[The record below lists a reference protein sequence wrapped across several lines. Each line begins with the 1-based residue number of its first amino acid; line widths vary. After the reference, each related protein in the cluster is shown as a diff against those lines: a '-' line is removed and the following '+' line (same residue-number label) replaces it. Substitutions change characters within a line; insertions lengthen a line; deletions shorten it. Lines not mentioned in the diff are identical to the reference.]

1 MIAKLIKLAAVAT
14 LALGISSA
22 WAAGLVHEGTVLDTM
37 NGGGYTYVQI
47 EASDNTFWAAG
58 PQVEVNKGDT
68 VVVQE
73 QMWMND
79 FTSKSLDRTFEELLF
94 VGRIDKK

>member
-1 MIAKLIKLAAVAT
+1 MIAKLIKLTVVAA

-22 WAAGLVHEGTVLDTM
+22 WAAGVVHEGIVLDTM
-37 NGGGYTYVQI
+37 NAGGYTYVQI
-47 EASDNTFWAAG
+47 KESDKTFWAAG

-79 FTSKSLDRTFEELLF
+79 FTSKSLDRTFEALLF

>member
-1 MIAKLIKLAAVAT
+1 MIAKLVKLAAVAT
-14 LALGISSA
+14 LALGMSSA
-22 WAAGLVHEGTVLDTM
+22 WAAGIVHEGTVLDTM

-47 EASDNTFWAAG
+47 KESDKTFWAAG

>member
-22 WAAGLVHEGTVLDTM
+22 WAAGVVHEGEVLDTM

-47 EASDNTFWAAG
+47 KESDKTFWVAG
-58 PQVEVNKGDT
+58 PQVEIKKGDK

-79 FTSKSLDRTFEELLF
+79 FTSKTLDRTFDELLF

>member
-1 MIAKLIKLAAVAT
+1 MIAKFVRLAAVAT

-22 WAAGLVHEGTVLDTM
+22 WAAGVVHEGQVLDTM
-37 NGGGYTYVQI
+37 NAGGYTYVQI
-47 EASDNTFWAAG
+47 KESDKTFWAAG
-58 PQVEVNKGDT
+58 PQVEVVKGDI

-79 FTSKSLDRTFEELLF
+79 FTSKTLDRTFDELLF